1 MSKRPLVITA
11 VLAGQS
17 QSEVSRSYG
26 VSQGWIS
33 KLMARYRLEGEA
45 AFEPLSRA
53 RKTFQNATPPETVE
67 LVLRLRKQLDD
78 AGLDAGADTIGWHL
92 THHHATALSRATINR
107 ILTRAGAVTPE
118 PKKRPKNS
126 YIRFEATQPN
136 ETWQSDFTHYRLT
149 DGTRHITHRG
159 GVRRIEE
166 GTDVEILTWLDD
178 CSRYALSVTAHR
190 PVTGPIVLATFR
202 TTGATYGFPASTL
215 TDNGRV
221 FTVRLFGGTPGR
233 NHLEHELRQ
242 LNITQKNGKPNH
254 PQTQGKVERFQ
265 QTLKKWLR
273 AQPRQPATLAEL
285 QALLDTFTEI
295 YNQQR
300 PHRSLPHRATPAT
313 IYTSLPKAA
322 PSGDR
327 SHDTHDR
334 VRHDRIDKAGSVTL
348 RVAGQLRH
356 IGVGRTYARTDVILL
371 VQDLHVTIVNAATG
385 EILRDLIIDPRKDYQ
400 PTGRPPGP
408 TKK

>member
-1 MSKRPLVITA
+1 MSKRRLVITA
-11 VLAGQS
+11 VLTGQS
-17 QSEVSRSYG
+17 QSEVARTYG

-33 KLMARYRLEGEA
+33 KLIARYQLEGEA

-53 RKTFQNATPPETVE
+53 PASSPGATPACTAE
-67 LVLRLRKQLDD
+67 LVLRLRKQLSE

-92 THHHATALSRATINR
+92 THHHATTVSRATINR
-107 ILTRAGAVTPE
+107 ILVRAGAVTPE
-118 PKKRPKNS
+118 PNKRPKSS
-126 YIRFEATQPN
+126 YIRFEAEQPN
-136 ETWQSDFTHYRLT
+136 ETWQSDFTHYRLQ
-149 DGTRHITHRG
+149 DGTVHITHRG
-159 GVRRIEE
+159 GVRRTEH

-178 CSRYALSVTAHR
+178 CSRYALSVTAHL

-202 TTGATYGFPASTL
+202 KTAATYGFPASTL

-233 NHLEHELRQ
+233 NHLEHELRER
-242 LNITQKNGKPNH
+242 NITQKNGKPNH

-273 AQPRQPATLAEL
+273 AQPNQPRTLAEL
-285 QALLDTFTEI
+285 QALLDEFVEL
-295 YNQQR
+295 YNTRR

-313 IYTSLPKAA
+313 IYTSLPKAT
-322 PSGDR
+322 PSSDR
-327 SHDTHDR
+327 STHTHDR
-334 VRHDRIDKAGSVTL
+334 VRHDKIDKAGSVTL
-348 RVAGQLRH
+348 RVAGRLRH

-371 VQDLHVTIVNAATG
+371 VQDLHVTVVNAATG

-408 TKK
+408 AKK

>member
-1 MSKRPLVITA
+1 MSKRRLVITA

-17 QSEVSRSYG
+17 QSQVAVTYG

-53 RKTFQNATPPETVE
+53 PASSPGATPPQTVE
-67 LVLRLRKQLDD
+67 LVLQLRKQLSE
-78 AGLDAGADTIGWHL
+78 AGLDAGADTLDWHL
-92 THHHATALSRATINR
+92 THHYATTLSRATINR
-107 ILTRAGAVTPE
+107 ILVRAGAITPD
-118 PKKRPKNS
+118 PSKRPKSS
-126 YIRFEATQPN
+126 YIRFEAEQPN
-136 ETWQSDFTHYRLT
+136 ETWQSDFTHYRLQ
-149 DGTRHITHRG
+149 DGTVHVTHRG
-159 GVRRIEE
+159 GVRRLEH

-178 CSRYALSVTAHR
+178 CSRFALSVTAHQ
-190 PVTGPIVLATFR
+190 PVTGPIVLDTFR
-202 TTGATYGFPASTL
+202 KAAATYGFPASTL

-233 NHLEHELRQ
+233 NHLEHELRER
-242 LNITQKNGKPNH
+242 NITQKNGKPNH

-273 AQPRQPATLAEL
+273 AQPAQPTTHAEL
-285 QALLDTFTEI
+285 QALLDEFVEI
-295 YNQQR
+295 YNTRR

-313 IYTSLPKAA
+313 IYTSLPKAT
-322 PSGDR
+322 PNKDR
-327 SHDTHDR
+327 SRDTHDR
-334 VRHDRIDKAGSVTL
+334 VRHDKIGTTGTVTL

-356 IGVGRTYARTDVILL
+356 IGVGRTHARTDVILL

-385 EILRDLIIDPRKDYQ
+385 EILRDLIIGPRKDYQ